1 VSGDGFHTL
10 TEHIHADS
18 LVRRGKL
25 LAGLLA
31 TLD

>member
-1 VSGDGFHTL
+1 VAGDGFHTL
-10 TEHIHADS
+10 TEHIAIES
-18 LVRRGKL
+18 LARRGKL

>member
-1 VSGDGFHTL
+1 VPDFDPNLITNLSSFT
-10 TEHIHADS
+10 S
-18 LVRRGKL
+18 R